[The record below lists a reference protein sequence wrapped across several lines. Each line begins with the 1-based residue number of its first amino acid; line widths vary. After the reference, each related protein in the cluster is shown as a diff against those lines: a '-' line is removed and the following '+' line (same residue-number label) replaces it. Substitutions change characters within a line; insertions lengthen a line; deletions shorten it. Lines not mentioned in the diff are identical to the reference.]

1 MRVTPFALLLLAG
14 SAHAAPL
21 ASTEANL
28 GEGMVKVSVD
38 ASGTL
43 HVGTATVSLG
53 TPLVR
58 ADISAA
64 VVRSTPTIV
73 VDASTPTESVAIV
86 LERTGAT
93 WKERLRTPVGGVGL
107 DADYGTSVTVTPFGV
122 MRYQTRP
129 GYRRCDG
136 KPALLFAEGLDGG
149 RFRRLSRIPTEVSPD
164 AAVISAHADQAPAT
178 APVIYQARVASVQPG
193 ATSAGALGIP
203 SELDDGK
210 PATAWREELAS
221 DGEGQFFTFE
231 PRSPTMRAAQIR
243 VVPGN
248 ARSANR
254 VKRLAIV
261 SGSGAWHI
269 DVPDGASDPAGTAYV
284 AELPAPVA
292 GCVTAVIEATYGPG
306 NGATSIAE
314 LEVFAEGERAGG
326 GEAALA
332 KIVASGAD
340 GLRAAEQQLARSG
353 AAGVA
358 AIDAELAKTTDASA
372 RGRLVHA
379 LIPNRDASAGPL
391 LARAAQQGWVAGD
404 DLLAAI
410 EALAHLNQPQELEKI
425 ALHEGLSVEP
435 RLAAIHALANQPAP
449 LVELAG
455 QGPRE
460 VRHATIVELTALPMA
475 TLVTAAQAASSDPA
489 AGDLWR
495 AVTRRARATPAERTT
510 ALAALT
516 TALPAATDY
525 ERRYRIVDGLAT
537 LGDAAALRSI
547 GELIA
552 HLPAGPD
559 HGAFGQ
565 VAALAI
571 AVNPR
576 AEALPL
582 LSQLARDADPGVRLA
597 ALAAFATATG
607 GPAGPWHAAG
617 GADEIDRLVQT
628 ALASD
633 FWPEVRR
640 RAAQVLGTR
649 CTRPGPARSLA
660 DAIGRDHDLQV
671 RSDALAAL
679 VECHAPGIAELLA
692 RIWDDTRVAVELRQ
706 RAVDLAVTLGDRA
719 LGERLVAKLPAW
731 RGAALESTDALALAQ
746 NAAYALGKLAPPGAA
761 DALLDALDDAAYP
774 EIVAAAATGLGL
786 MGAACP
792 RTAIP
797 KLRQLAHTDER
808 QISAAAARAAAVCGH

>member
-1 MRVTPFALLLLAG
+1 MRVTPLALLLVAASAEAAPIDTDWGERVDIDARGTVHAG
-14 SAHAAPL
+14 SATLDGTYPHATL
-21 ASTEANL
+21 AAA
-28 GEGMVKVSVD
+28 SVR
-38 ASGTL
+38 G
-43 HVGTATVSLG
+43 V
-53 TPLVR
+53 
-58 ADISAA
+58 
-64 VVRSTPTIV
+64 PTIV
-73 VDASTPTESVAIV
+73 VQAETEAYVF
-86 LERTGAT
+86 ERTGGS
-93 WKERLRTPVGGVGL
+93 WKQRLREPIGGVGL
-107 DADYGTSVTVTPFGV
+107 DADYGTNVTVTPFGV
-122 MRYQTRP
+122 LRYQTRP

-136 KPALLFAEGLDGG
+136 KPALLFAEGFDGIK
-149 RFRRLSRIPTEVSPD
+149 FRRLSRIPTEVSPD
-164 AAVISAHADQAPAT
+164 APVISAHADQAPAT

-193 ATSAGALGIP
+193 AVTAGGLGIP
-203 SELDDGK
+203 AELDDGK
-210 PATAWREELAS
+210 PATQWREELAS

-231 PRSPTMRAAQIR
+231 PRTPTMRATQVRI
-243 VVPGN
+243 VPGHQK
-248 ARSANR
+248 SANR
-254 VKRLAIV
+254 PKRIAIV

-269 DVPDGASDPAGTAYV
+269 DLPDGASDPAGTAYV
-284 AELPAPVA
+284 AELPAPVE
-292 GCVTAVIEATYGPG
+292 GCVTAVIEATYGPR
-306 NGATSIAE
+306 NGATAIGE

-332 KIVASGAD
+332 KIVAAGAD

-358 AIDAELAKTTDASA
+358 AIDAELARTTDTSA

-379 LIPNRDASAGPL
+379 LIANRDPSAGPL
-391 LARAAQQGWVAGD
+391 LARAAQQGWVQGE

-410 EALAHLNQPQELEKI
+410 EALAHLNQPQELKEI

-435 RLAAIHALANQPAP
+435 RLAAIHALANQPAH

-475 TLVTAAQAASSDPA
+475 TLVSAAHAASSDPA

-495 AVTRRARATPAERTT
+495 AITRRARATPEDRAA

-516 TALPAATDY
+516 AALPAATDY

-537 LGDAAALRSI
+537 VGDAAALRI
-547 GELIA
+547 VGDMIA

-559 HGAFGQ
+559 HGAFAQ

-576 AEALPL
+576 PEALPL

-597 ALAAFATATG
+597 ALAAFATASG

-617 GADEIDRLVQT
+617 SSDDIDRLIQT

-679 VECHAPGIAELLA
+679 VECRAPGIAELLA
-692 RIWDDTRVAVELRQ
+692 KIWDDRRIAVELRQ
-706 RAVDLAVTLGDRA
+706 RAVDLAVTLNDRA
-719 LGERLVAKLPAW
+719 LGEKLVAKLPAW
-731 RGAALESTDALALAQ
+731 RGAALESEDALALAQ

-761 DALLDALDDAAYP
+761 DALLDALDDSAYP

-786 MGAACP
+786 MGPACP
-792 RTAIP
+792 RTAVP
-797 KLRQLAHTDER
+797 KLRLLAHSDER
-808 QISAAAARAAAVCGH
+808 QVQAAAARAAAVCGH

>member
-1 MRVTPFALLLLAG
+1 MRVTPLALLLVAA
-14 SAHAAPL
+14 SADAAPID
-21 ASTEANL
+21 ADW
-28 GEGMVKVSVD
+28 GERVD
-38 ASGTL
+38 IDERGIV
-43 HVGTATVSLG
+43 HVGTTTLDG
-53 TPLVR
+53 TYPHARVAAASVR
-58 ADISAA
+58 G
-64 VVRSTPTIV
+64 VPTIAV
-73 VDASTPTESVAIV
+73 RTDTDAYIF
-86 LERTGAT
+86 ERSGSA
-93 WKERLRTPVGGVGL
+93 WKQRLHEPVGGVGL
-107 DADYGTSVTVTPFGV
+107 DADYATDITVTPFGIL
-122 MRYQTRP
+122 RYQTRQ
-129 GYRRCDG
+129 GYHRCDG
-136 KPALLFAEGLDGG
+136 KPALLFAEGFDGAK
-149 RFRRLSRIPTEVSPD
+149 FRRLSRIPTEVPPD
-164 AAVISAHADQAPAT
+164 APVIAAHVDQAPASV
-178 APVIYQARVASVQPG
+178 PVIYQARTASVQPG
-193 ATSAGALGIP
+193 ATNAGALGIP
-203 SELDDGK
+203 AELDDGK
-210 PATAWREELAS
+210 PATTWREELAS

-231 PRSPTMRAAQIR
+231 PRSTTVRAAQVRI
-243 VVPGN
+243 VPGN
-248 ARSANR
+248 SKATNRARRIALVSA
-254 VKRLAIV
+254 
-261 SGSGAWHI
+261 SGAWHI
-269 DVPDGASDPAGTAYV
+269 DLPDGASDPAGTAYV
-284 AELPAPVA
+284 ADLPAPIA
-292 GCVTAVIEATYGPG
+292 GCVTVVLEATYGPP
-306 NGATSIAE
+306 NGATAIGE

-332 KIVASGAD
+332 RIVAAGSE

-353 AAGVA
+353 AAGVS
-358 AIDAELAKTTDASA
+358 AIDGELSRTTDASA

-379 LIPNRDASAGPL
+379 LLQNKDPSAGPL
-391 LARAAQQGWVAGD
+391 LARAAQQGWVEGG

-410 EALAHLNQPQELEKI
+410 AALANLNQPQELKEL

-435 RLAAIHALANQPAP
+435 RLAAVHALANQPTQ

-475 TLVTAAQAASSDPA
+475 TLVGAAQAATAAPA

-495 AVTRRARATPAERTT
+495 AVTRRARANAEDRAA

-516 TALPAATDY
+516 AALPTATDY

-537 LGDAAALRSI
+537 LGDAAALRMVAD
-547 GELIA
+547 LVA

-559 HGAFGQ
+559 HGAFAQ

-576 AEALPL
+576 PDALPL
-582 LSQLARDADPGVRLA
+582 LSQLARDPDPGVRLA
-597 ALAAFATATG
+597 ALAAFASASG

-617 GADEIDRLVQT
+617 GADEIDRIIQT

-660 DAIGRDHDLQV
+660 DSIGRDRDLQV

-679 VECHAPGIAELLA
+679 VECRAPGIADLLA
-692 RIWDDTRVAVELRQ
+692 KIWDNKRAEVELRQ
-706 RAVDLAVTLGDRA
+706 RAVDLAVTLGDRS
-719 LGERLVAKLPAW
+719 LGERLVTKLAAW
-731 RGAALESTDALALAQ
+731 RGAALESEDALALAQ

-761 DALLDALDDAAYP
+761 DALLDALDDSAYP

-786 MGAACP
+786 MGPGCP

-797 KLRQLAHTDER
+797 KLRQLAHSDER
-808 QISAAAARAAAVCGH
+808 QIQAAAARAAAVCGH